1 MSVRIASRQDDH
13 LTQQLRDGLNM
24 ARANLNWLTQRSCL
38 PNEADTRRALID
50 PVLDGL
56 GWPMRGMGH
65 VFFEHPLNTK
75 DKLDYVLSR
84 TEVPDATQARRSGV
98 VVEAKS
104 AGEILRERDYGQ
116 LASYMTQMA
125 VPWGVLTNGRTW
137 ALVDGSKHLELA
149 RDRVIWSVDLG
160 DWNAALTAA
169 REWRSISFSDDAEQ
183 AIDDHDRDLL
193 TDGSGGAD
201 DTAWTHYIAPPSRG
215 ARAILSPNADGSL
228 ARLRENADGT
238 FDILAGSFVLSQLAK
253 SLRDK
258 KRRHDL
264 ERVLAGRR
272 LGRAQMDA
280 SHAGLLMLTQHL
292 RGLSPS
298 AAAAIVLGRVANG
311 HVEGRQHNTADG
323 RNDKDILL
331 RQM

>member
-1 MSVRIASRQDDH
+1 
-13 LTQQLRDGLNM
+13 M
-24 ARANLNWLTQRSCL
+24 ARANLDWLAQRSCL

-56 GWPMRGMGH
+56 GWPMRSMGH
-65 VFFEHPLNTK
+65 VFFEHPLNTR

-84 TEVPDATQARRSGV
+84 IEVRDATEARRNGV
-98 VVEAKS
+98 VVEAKA
-104 AGEILRERDYGQ
+104 AGEALRERDYGQ

-149 RDRVIWSVDLG
+149 RDRVVWSLDLG
-160 DWNAALTAA
+160 DWTHTMSSM

-183 AIDDHDRDLL
+183 AIDDHDHDLVAE
-193 TDGSGGAD
+193 GAGGD
-201 DTAWTHYIAPPSRG
+201 DDATWTHYIAPPSRG
-215 ARAILSPNADGSL
+215 SRAILPPSADGSL

-238 FDILAGSFVLSQLAK
+238 FDILAGSFLMAHLAR

-272 LGRAQMDA
+272 LGRAHMDSPQA
-280 SHAGLLMLTQHL
+280 DVLMIRQDI

-298 AAAAIVLGRVANG
+298 TAAAIVLGRIANG

-331 RQM
+331 RGN

>member
-1 MSVRIASRQDDH
+1 MPASTGYSQDGQSAHRLHDS
-13 LTQQLRDGLNM
+13 LEM
-24 ARANLNWLTQRSCL
+24 VRANLDWLTQRSFL

-84 TEVPDATQARRSGV
+84 IEVPDATEARRSGI

-104 AGEILRERDYGQ
+104 AGETLRERDYGQ

-137 ALVDGSKHLELA
+137 VLIDGSKHLELA
-149 RDRVIWSVDLG
+149 RDRVVWSLDLG
-160 DWNAALTAA
+160 DWKAALSAT

-183 AIDDHDRDLL
+183 AIDDHDRDLVA
-193 TDGSGGAD
+193 DGTGGGD
-201 DTAWTHYIAPPSRG
+201 DAAWTHYIAPPSRG
-215 ARAILSPNADGSL
+215 ARAILPPNADGTL
-228 ARLRENADGT
+228 ARLRESADGT
-238 FDILAGSFVLSQLAK
+238 FDILAGSFVMPQLAE
-253 SLRDK
+253 SLRDTR
-258 KRRHDL
+258 RRHDL

-272 LGRAQMDA
+272 LGRAQTDPT
-280 SHAGLLMLTQHL
+280 HANLLMLRKDL

-311 HVEGRQHNTADG
+311 HVEGRQHNTTDG
-323 RNDKDILL
+323 RNDKDILI
-331 RQM
+331 REA